1 VLDIGMGA
9 NCVYPLIGY
18 SEYRWHFLGSEVDPT
33 AVAAAKAIVQSN
45 GLNKAIQLRQQS
57 NPKQILLGL
66 LEPGERFDLTMC
78 NPPFHASMDE
88 ATKGSERKWRALGK
102 ADPKRKLPVLNFGGQ
117 SAELWCEGGEARFV
131 TQLIAES
138 AHFAHKVFVVQHPGV
153 ESLEPARDRDRA
165 EKSRR
170 AAKPGGGNVPGPET
184 EPLCRLDLPDPVR
197 AAGMAPALGAQ
208 RLSLNPGQQ
217 KTVPGSLRRTVFFC
231 CVLTC

>member
-18 SEYRWHFLGSEVDPT
+18 SEYRWNFLGSEVDPT

-45 GLNKAIQLRQQS
+45 GLNKAIQLRQQT

-138 AHFAHKVFVVQHPGV
+138 AHFQHKVLWFSTLVSKASNLPAIQTALKKAGVLESQVVEMSQGQKQSRFVAWTFQTPSEQQVWRQRW
-153 ESLEPARDRDRA
+153 ARKD
-165 EKSRR
+165 
-170 AAKPGGGNVPGPET
+170 
-184 EPLCRLDLPDPVR
+184 
-197 AAGMAPALGAQ
+197 
-208 RLSLNPGQQ
+208 
-217 KTVPGSLRRTVFFC
+217 
-231 CVLTC
+231 